1 MTLYRFLLEVLAR
14 LLRVLLT
21 LLMAALIVPVTM
33 QILSRYTGFVPR
45 YIWTE
50 EIARLCFV
58 WIVMVGAMIA
68 VRDWSH
74 FEVDLLPRSRNP
86 HVAFVLRLIP
96 QLSVALV
103 AVTFIIYGWD
113 FAQLGLRQRSE
124 IASLP
129 MIWIYGIWPLAG
141 VIWSLFLLDEIV
153 KAIEIYAKDRAHAAE
168 GR

>member
-1 MTLYRFLLEVLAR
+1 MTIYRFLLEGLAR
-14 LLRVLLT
+14 LLKVVLT
-21 LLMAALIVPVTM
+21 LLMAGLIVPVTM

-58 WIVMVGAMIA
+58 WIIMIGAMIA

-74 FEVDLLPRSRNP
+74 FEVDLLPRSRNA
-86 HVAFVLRLIP
+86 HVAFVMRLIP
-96 QLSVALV
+96 LLSVALV
-103 AVTFIIYGWD
+103 ALTFIIYGWD

-141 VIWSLFLLDEIV
+141 IIWSLFLIDEFV
-153 KAIEIYAKDRAHAAE
+153 KLFSLYRSERTHEAR
-168 GR
+168 